1 MDWKY
6 LRISSKRSDLLSL
19 EDSNPITDP
28 WGPGIFTDPWI
39 VDVYGIGRYTSP
51 MDPMGTYPRDLE
63 NYCTCLW
70 LGNPSF
76 FDVCD
81 IWGYVLRVCWNIL
94 EGFNTL
100 QGDDHVSPSKVAGKI
115 IFLFQWDMLV
125 PKTGRSTVLKKGSIG
140 KWKPSWASIYLYI
153 YIYINASIYIYK

>member
-1 MDWKY
+1 M
-6 LRISSKRSDLLSL
+6 SL

-76 FDVCD
+76 LDVCD

-125 PKTGRSTVLKKGSIG
+125 PKTGRSTVLKKRFHREMKAQLSFNI
-140 KWKPSWASIYLYI
+140 SI
-153 YIYINASIYIYK
+153 YIYISMQVYTYINKCE

>member
-1 MDWKY
+1 
-6 LRISSKRSDLLSL
+6 
-19 EDSNPITDP
+19 
-28 WGPGIFTDPWI
+28 
-39 VDVYGIGRYTSP
+39 
-51 MDPMGTYPRDLE
+51 
-63 NYCTCLW
+63 

-76 FDVCD
+76 LDVCD

-125 PKTGRSTVLKKGSIG
+125 PKTGRSTVLKKRFHREMKAQLSFNI
-140 KWKPSWASIYLYI
+140 SI